1 MSRPFGPLPPPGTR
15 PFIVEVKRGTQV
27 ESRHAVA
34 AAIVDADGGIVA
46 GWGDIEA
53 AIFPRSANKAIQAL
67 PLVESGA
74 ADAFSLGNAELA
86 MAGASHGGEAR
97 HTETVAAWLQRIG
110 LDPAALECGAHWP
123 YHEETARQMARAGI
137 APSTL
142 HNNCSGKHTGMVSV
156 ATHLGEEIAG
166 YVKPDHPVQRRVTAA
181 IEDVCGVKL
190 DRSLTGIDGC
200 SMPTMPLPLRSLA
213 HGFARFVT
221 GQGLAPERARAAR
234 RIAAAVIA
242 EPFFVAG
249 SGRFCTAVMQA
260 GAGRFIAKTGAE
272 GVYTAASAERG
283 LGIALKVLDGTARA
297 AQTALGGLLEQTGLL
312 DEAGREAIRPLVE
325 QPLGNW
331 RGLTV
336 GSIGLE
342 PPAF

>member
-1 MSRPFGPLPPPGTR
+1 MSRPFGPLPPPGAR
-15 PFIVEVKRGTQV
+15 PFIVEVKRGAQV
-27 ESRHAVA
+27 ESRHPVA
-34 AAIVDADGGIVA
+34 AAIVDGDGKVVA
-46 GWGDIEA
+46 AWGDIEA

-74 ADAFSLGNAELA
+74 ADAFNLSHAELA
-86 MAGASHGGEAR
+86 MAGASHGGEDR
-97 HTETVAAWLQRIG
+97 HTQTVAAWMQRIG
-110 LDPAALECGAHWP
+110 LTPVVLECGAHWP

-142 HNNCSGKHTGMVSV
+142 HNNCSGKHAGMVSV
-156 ATHLGEEIAG
+156 ARHLGEDIAG

-190 DRSLTGIDGC
+190 DPSLTGIDGC

-221 GQGLAPERARAAR
+221 GRGLAPERAKAAQ
-234 RIAAAVIA
+234 RIAAAVVA

-260 GAGRFIAKTGAE
+260 RYIFLPSSLAE
-272 GVYTAASAERG
+272 ATTWSRSAR
-283 LGIALKVLDGTARA
+283 LCSLTCSTKRA
-297 AQTALGGLLEQTGLL
+297 NPRCT
-312 DEAGREAIRPLVE
+312 
-325 QPLGNW
+325 
-331 RGLTV
+331 
-336 GSIGLE
+336 S
-342 PPAF
+342 F

>member
-1 MSRPFGPLPPPGTR
+1 MSRPFGPLPPPGAR
-15 PFIVEVKRGTQV
+15 PFIVEVKRGAQV
-27 ESRHAVA
+27 ESRHPVA
-34 AAIVDADGGIVA
+34 AAVVDADGGIVA
-46 GWGDIEA
+46 AWGDIAA

-74 ADAFSLGNAELA
+74 ADAFRLSNAELA

-97 HTETVAAWLQRIG
+97 HTETVAAWLARIG
-110 LDPAALECGAHWP
+110 LTPADLECGAHWP

-142 HNNCSGKHTGMVSV
+142 HNNCSGKHAGMVSV
-156 ATHLGEEIAG
+156 ARHLREEIAG
-166 YVKPDHPVQRRVTAA
+166 YVRPDHPVQRRVTAA
-181 IEDVCGVKL
+181 IEDVCGVRL
-190 DRSLTGIDGC
+190 DPALTGIDGC

-221 GQGLAPERARAAR
+221 GHGLAPERAKAAQR
-234 RIAAAVIA
+234 VASAVAA

-260 GAGRFIAKTGAE
+260 GHGRFIAKTGAE
-272 GVYTAASAERG
+272 GVYTAASASKG
-283 LGIALKVLDGTARA
+283 IGIALKVLDGTARA
-297 AQTALGGLLEQTGLL
+297 AQTALGGLLEQAGLL
-312 DEAGREAIRPLVE
+312 DEAGREMIRPLVE
-325 QPLGNW
+325 QPLNNW
-331 RGLTV
+331 RGLSV
-336 GSIGLE
+336 GSIELA